1 MMCMLDNILQ
11 QCPFCGRYLFTI
23 EEIGKYCFD
32 RVKIDNLN
40 CYLSIAHNSNGERR
54 MKYTGPT
61 GVTRIVNCAEDYLA
75 VFNDSKGH
83 NDVEDDLYDYVL
95 NHHITKPSDI
105 EPKMR
110 FKEWLKTLCTNK
122 DNKLSGSKLL
132 EIFTVYIIPAVQ

>member
-1 MMCMLDNILQ
+1 
-11 QCPFCGRYLFTI
+11 
-23 EEIGKYCFD
+23 
-32 RVKIDNLN
+32 
-40 CYLSIAHNSNGERR
+40 

-75 VFNDSKGH
+75 VFNDSKSH